1 MPEVVA
7 KINAAR
13 AQGMDVT
20 ADTYAYTA
28 WFNDFSA
35 FVPPWAHDGGN
46 AKLIERLKDPAM
58 RARIRKDMMTPS
70 DDWDNEWQ
78 EISGPE
84 AVLIGVVQNPKLLPL
99 QGKTL
104 AEVAKI

>member
-13 AQGMDVT
+13 AAGADVS

-35 FVPPWAHDGGN
+35 FIPAWAHDGGT
-46 AKLIERLKDPAM
+46 AKLVERLKDPAM
-58 RARIRKDMMTPS
+58 RARIRKDMLTPS
-70 DDWDNEWQ
+70 KDWDNEWQ
-78 EISGPE
+78 EIPSPAAIMIG
-84 AVLIGVVQNPKLLPL
+84 AVENPAWLPTE
-99 QGKTL
+99 G
-104 AEVAKI
+104 